1 MSTTDHDI
9 KPAKS
14 PGGRPPLAAGQ
25 QSERI
30 TVRLTAAQRETF
42 DRLGGAEWLRAQL
55 DILQKAL
62 DA

>member
-1 MSTTDHDI
+1 MSTKDTPSA
-9 KPAKS
+9 PAKNQ
-14 PGGRPPLAAGQ
+14 GGRPPLAAGQ

-42 DRLGGAEWLRAQL
+42 DRLGGAEWLRAQI
-55 DILQKAL
+55 DVMRKAL